1 MRALVLGVR
10 KVVLAGFAVF
20 IVAAYTSV
28 AEAQIFSFDDLI
40 AKGEG
45 AVRFSLSRVDSRIP
59 SISVT
64 IDIYGKITELT
75 VVRVSRAVS
84 TLKEMGKIASADIP
98 QLADDEWLFEVNLL
112 SSGGSVD
119 AAIET
124 GRILRSL
131 GATVKVA
138 EGMICESSCILILAG
153 GTTRLMKGYIGIHR
167 PYFETPTKPL
177 ATAEVSAAMTRMR
190 DKLVAYLSSMNV
202 DRALAD
208 DMMKIPPENIRYLTP
223 ADLNRY
229 GLLER
234 DPVAEETAALKEASK
249 YGLSRSEYMKRKA
262 SIKEV
267 CARPYDKSY
276 ADCAAKIFSGN
287 P

>member
-1 MRALVLGVR
+1 
-10 KVVLAGFAVF
+10 
-20 IVAAYTSV
+20 
-28 AEAQIFSFDDLI
+28 
-40 AKGEG
+40 
-45 AVRFSLSRVDSRIP
+45 
-59 SISVT
+59 
-64 IDIYGKITELT
+64 
-75 VVRVSRAVS
+75 
-84 TLKEMGKIASADIP
+84 
-98 QLADDEWLFEVNLL
+98 
-112 SSGGSVD
+112 
-119 AAIET
+119 
-124 GRILRSL
+124 
-131 GATVKVA
+131 
-138 EGMICESSCILILAG
+138 
-153 GTTRLMKGYIGIHR
+153 
-167 PYFETPTKPL
+167 
-177 ATAEVSAAMTRMR
+177 MR

>member
-1 MRALVLGVR
+1 MR
-10 KVVLAGFAVF
+10 
-20 IVAAYTSV
+20 
-28 AEAQIFSFDDLI
+28 
-40 AKGEG
+40 
-45 AVRFSLSRVDSRIP
+45 
-59 SISVT
+59 
-64 IDIYGKITELT
+64 
-75 VVRVSRAVS
+75 
-84 TLKEMGKIASADIP
+84 KIASADIP
-98 QLADDEWLFEVNLL
+98 HASGNTFSVILAR
-112 SSGGSVD
+112 SGGSVD
-119 AAIET
+119 AAIEI
-124 GRILRSL
+124 GKLLRNL
-131 GATVKVA
+131 DATVEVQKDD
-138 EGMICESSCILILAG
+138 ICESSCVLILAG
-153 GTTRLMKGYIGIHR
+153 GTTRRITGAYIGIHR
-167 PYFETPTKPL
+167 LYFEIPSRFGTPITPTP
-177 ATAEVSAAMTRMR
+177 AEVSAAMARMR
-190 DKLVAYLSSMNV
+190 DKLVTYLSAMNV
-202 DRALAD
+202 DRTLAD